1 MDYGLVLNLEK
12 IENWKKEVIALW
24 IFKGLFFS
32 VQK

>member
-1 MDYGLVLNLEK
+1 MDYGLVLNLQK
-12 IENWKKEVIALW
+12 IENWNKEVIALW